1 MFIELLGS
9 LWKSQV
15 FAMLASQ
22 KLHLVKDTLGDQVG
36 RLIGLSGVNREDWDE
51 ALLEIAAVLLGP
63 LNVVFES
70 F

>member
-1 MFIELLGS
+1 
-9 LWKSQV
+9 
-15 FAMLASQ
+15 MLASQ